1 MSWMIVSVVGRR
13 EAAWYGLTHHL
24 FCFKYKGHGGM
35 AVTKM
40 SLQTDSFLGNYG
52 FNFDFDTCIN
62 VRSNKEGNDVDESV
76 MAHKLVLSSASTQ
89 FRNLLANRQSEE
101 SVAKIDIDLR
111 EIPNS
116 INAFKAMLNGLYT
129 GELNYTL
136 ADHAEILAV
145 ARHCQVPTIE
155 SKLLAVSQDSNSLT
169 ALLSQ
174 PEFSIIALSPPC
186 EKHFL

>member
-1 MSWMIVSVVGRR
+1 
-13 EAAWYGLTHHL
+13 
-24 FCFKYKGHGGM
+24 
-35 AVTKM
+35 
-40 SLQTDSFLGNYG
+40 
-52 FNFDFDTCIN
+52 
-62 VRSNKEGNDVDESV
+62 

-101 SVAKIDIDLR
+101 SMAKIDIDLR

-136 ADHAEILAV
+136 ADHAEVRVNHELHQVENGSVILLTVVTLQILAV

-155 SKLLAVSQDSNSLT
+155 SKLLAANQDSNPLT

-186 EKHFL
+186 ERPFSPRCLAVQKDINIRRRATTDR